1 MKLFFRFVFLTLA
14 VIAADYF
21 IPDISLDGWTSIL
34 LAGVAL
40 TIIQVAVK
48 PVVKILT
55 IPITIIT
62 LGLFLLILNALFF
75 WFVSSLIP
83 GMVVNTFM
91 AAFLGSLIVSVLN
104 WVADKVVKD
113 RD

>member
-1 MKLFFRFVFLTLA
+1 MKIFFRFVFLTLA

-21 IPDISLDGWTSIL
+21 IPDITLDGWTSIL
-34 LAGVAL
+34 LAGAAL
-40 TIIQVAVK
+40 TIIQIAVK

-83 GMVVNTFM
+83 GMTVGTFM
-91 AAFLGSLIVSVLN
+91 AAFLGSLVVSVLN